1 MSKIVQATN
10 AMIANP
16 ELITNVLSGDSEFF
30 FLYKGKY
37 KWGIIQAEQKIF
49 LWFYPSKES
58 LEELVSRSFTHDWE
72 GVDLV
77 RYVDAE
83 IGTREAIASFS
94 ELYTLIKE
102 KRYGVQ
108 EMLEDIISD
117 VDF

>member
-1 MSKIVQATN
+1 MSKIVQAIN
-10 AMIANP
+10 VMIANP
-16 ELITNVLSGDSEFF
+16 ELITNVLSGDGEFF

-37 KWGIIQAEQKIF
+37 KWGITQREQKLF
-49 LWFYPSKES
+49 LWFYPGKES
-58 LEELVSRSFTHDWE
+58 LEELESLSHMGAWE
-72 GVDLV
+72 GVDMV
-77 RYVDAE
+77 KYVDAE